1 MALQS
6 IGLGSA
12 ADDGTGDTLRAAG
25 TKVNENFDEVYTLL
39 GDGTT
44 LSSGISS
51 SATVITLASPALS
64 GSVTGTYTLAGTPT
78 ITSPSISGPTFTGIL
93 SIADGAVGAPSITNT
108 GDTDTGIY
116 FSAADEVSIT
126 TGGSQR
132 LSVSSAGVVALTAT
146 TEASATTTAALTTA
160 GGIGVVK
167 DMWIGDDIV
176 MDSDSCVL
184 KMGDSQDLT
193 LTHTADVSLTL
204 ATAGSTT
211 GLIVNNTATDG
222 DPYLSWALSGTQT
235 FTMGID
241 DGESDYLKIGTT
253 AVGTST
259 VFTLDSS
266 GNLTVGGALSAASI
280 NDTLI
285 LSGTNSASANAGSD
299 LTLDSSASGIDVG
312 SRILAENGT
321 VDNFL
326 DPSHEKDK
334 IATVDKVLL
343 NGYGSTTGVG
353 DALLNETGGHLLY
366 DQHSAVSIGRDVQG
380 DVAYNDGSSWTSLPP
395 GTSGYFLKTQGSSAN
410 PTWAKSGG
418 GAWEF
423 VSRQTWAGVTVA
435 SINEEGLTAGTLYK
449 WVFVNMAFSGGLQP
463 LIRFGHGSTTYITS
477 NTYEGNCMGL
487 DSGATQSNNGSLQ
500 VYGQLVQ
507 VADSLGGSDDMGC
520 SMEINFWASDTTDST
535 QRPYWWGLGR
545 GKQITTADDM
555 LAMFGGY
562 CSDSAFGTS
571 AATSAVQIVN
581 GASETFTDGQS
592 TLYKQV
598 VA

>member
-1 MALQS
+1 
-6 IGLGSA
+6 
-12 ADDGTGDTLRAAG
+12 
-25 TKVNENFDEVYTLL
+25 
-39 GDGTT
+39 
-44 LSSGISS
+44 
-51 SATVITLASPALS
+51 
-64 GSVTGTYTLAGTPT
+64 
-78 ITSPSISGPTFTGIL
+78 
-93 SIADGAVGAPSITNT
+93 GAPSITNT

-167 DMWIGDDIV
+167 DMWIGDDII

-211 GLIVNNTATDG
+211 GFIVNNTATDG

-241 DGESDYLKIGTT
+241 DGESDYLKVGTT

-259 VFTLDSS
+259 MFTLDSS
-266 GNLTVGGALSAASI
+266 GNLTLGGALSAASI

-321 VDNFL
+321 VDNYL

-343 NGYGSTTGVG
+343 NGYGTTTGVG
-353 DALLNETGGHLLY
+353 DALLNETSGYVLY
-366 DQHSAVSIGRDVQG
+366 DQISVVSIGGDVQG
-380 DVAYNDGSSWTSLPP
+380 DVAYNNGAGWTSLPP
-395 GTSGYFLKTQGSSAN
+395 GTSGQFLKTQGPS
-410 PTWAKSGG
+410 
-418 GAWEF
+418 
-423 VSRQTWAGVTVA
+423 
-435 SINEEGLTAGTLYK
+435 
-449 WVFVNMAFSGGLQP
+449 
-463 LIRFGHGSTTYITS
+463 
-477 NTYEGNCMGL
+477 
-487 DSGATQSNNGSLQ
+487 
-500 VYGQLVQ
+500 
-507 VADSLGGSDDMGC
+507 
-520 SMEINFWASDTTDST
+520 
-535 QRPYWWGLGR
+535 
-545 GKQITTADDM
+545 
-555 LAMFGGY
+555 
-562 CSDSAFGTS
+562 
-571 AATSAVQIVN
+571 
-581 GASETFTDGQS
+581 
-592 TLYKQV
+592 
-598 VA
+598 

>member
-12 ADDGTGDTLRAAG
+12 ADDGTGDTLRNAG

-51 SATVITLASPALS
+51 SATVVTLTAPALS

-211 GLIVNNTATDG
+211 GFIVNNTATDG

-266 GNLTVGGALSAASI
+266 GNLTIGGALSAASI

-299 LTLDSSASGIDVG
+299 LTLDSSASGIDAG

-343 NGYGSTTGVG
+343 NRYASGAGAG
-353 DALLNETGGHLLY
+353 DALLNETNGYVLY
-366 DQHSAVSIGRDVQG
+366 DEGPVAPGVGSGSNIILGSEQQG
-380 DVAYNDGSSWTSLPP
+380 DVMYYSGSAWTKLAP
-395 GTSGYFLKTQGSSAN
+395 GTSGHFLKTQGPSAN
-410 PTWAKSGG
+410 PTWA
-418 GAWEF
+418 GA
-423 VSRQTWAGVTVA
+423 SA
-435 SINEEGLTAGTLYK
+435 
-449 WVFVNMAFSGGLQP
+449 AFEL
-463 LIRFGHGSTTYITS
+463 LFATDFSTTTLWDHDLSSYSAYDGFFIWIPKYYASTNAGETAIRIAQSGTYQTS
-477 NTYEGNCMGL
+477 GYHNTFAETQTNNSTEGYVNNTATDRIPTTFGSYH
-487 DSGATQSNNGSLQ
+487 DGGSNYGFGAVRIWMTGQNVYKQSLQ
-500 VYGQLVQ
+500 Y
-507 VADSLGGSDDMGC
+507 DSNYDHDTGGYFKRFNG
-520 SMEINFWASDTTDST
+520 
-535 QRPYWWGLGR
+535 
-545 GKQITTADDM
+545 
-555 LAMFGGY
+555 FGGY
-562 CSDSAFGTS
+562 NSSGACDGLRWYHTVGTMTGTS
-571 AATSAVQIVN
+571 YVFGVTN
-581 GASETFTDGQS
+581 
-592 TLYKQV
+592 
-598 VA
+598 

>member
-44 LSSGISS
+44 LSSGISAS
-51 SATVITLASPALS
+51 TTVITLTAPALS

-78 ITSPSISGPTFTGIL
+78 ITSPSISGPTFTGVL

-167 DMWIGDDIV
+167 DMWIGDDII

-211 GLIVNNTATDG
+211 GFIVNNTATDG

-241 DGESDYLKIGTT
+241 DGESDYLKVGTT

-259 VFTLDSS
+259 MLTLDSS

-285 LSGTNSASANAGSD
+285 LSGTNAASANAGSD

-321 VDNFL
+321 VDNYL

-343 NGYGSTTGVG
+343 NGYGTTTGVG
-353 DALLNETGGHLLY
+353 DALLNETGGYVLY
-366 DQHSAVSIGRDVQG
+366 NESPLPLNLGGSKQG
-380 DVAYNDGSSWTSLPP
+380 DVAYNDGSNWTTLTP
-395 GTSGYFLKTQGSSAN
+395 GTSGYFLKTQGPSAN
-410 PTWAKSGG
+410 PAWAEAGSGAMVFLSSQTLA
-418 GAWEF
+418 GAATYDFESLISSTYDSYLF
-423 VSRQTWAGVTVA
+423 IMNGIHISGANSFGARVSTD
-435 SINEEGLTAGTLYK
+435 N
-449 WVFVNMAFSGGLQP
+449 
-463 LIRFGHGSTTYITS
+463 GSTYYS
-477 NTYEGNCMGL
+477 SSGNYHTHTIGG
-487 DSGATQSNNGSLQ
+487 DSGASTDNRLANETQTEIPLADTNLRGLDTDAAHA
-500 VYGQLVQ
+500 YGGTFQLFDVNSTVHNKFMIYQ
-507 VADSLGGSDDMGC
+507 SGHYDNEGDCAMTMGAC
-520 SMEINFWASDTTDST
+520 
-535 QRPYWWGLGR
+535 
-545 GKQITTADDM
+545 M
-555 LAMFGGY
+555 LN
-562 CSDSAFGTS
+562 
-571 AATSAVQIVN
+571 ATVNIDAVQFVLDTGTMDEGTIDCY
-581 GASETFTDGQS
+581 AYAKS
-592 TLYKQV
+592 
-598 VA
+598 